1 MKFEF
6 AAIVLATALLT
17 TVSIIPLNYAGAQNT
32 TMPQREDVMTA
43 AMIKIMIDK
52 FRSEHP
58 VFAAVLDKVTSMDA
72 SQTLKAIIG
81 ANALERILDSHAKNI
96 LQNQTGS
103 IQSTTMPQTDHTMTA
118 AMIKIKIDK
127 FRSEHPLFAAVLD
140 KVTSMD
146 ASQTLKAIIGSHAL
160 ERILDSHAQNI
171 LQNQTGSMQNQ
182 TGSMQNQ
189 TGSVQYEIGPMQN
202 QTGSVQNITSMS

>member
-1 MKFEF
+1 LTIKNKMKFEF
-6 AAIVLATALLT
+6 ATIILATALLT
-17 TVSIIPLNYAGAQNT
+17 TVSITPLNYADAQNA
-32 TMPQREDVMTA
+32 TMSQREDIMTA
-43 AMIKIMIDK
+43 AMIKITIDK

-72 SQTLKAIIG
+72 SQTLKAILG
-81 ANALERILDSHAKNI
+81 AKALERILDSHAQNI

-103 IQSTTMPQTDHTMTA
+103 MQSTTLPQTDHTMTA
-118 AMIKIKIDK
+118 DMIKIKIDK
-127 FRSEHPLFAAVLD
+127 FRSIHPVFAAVLD

-146 ASQTLKAIIGSHAL
+146 ASQTLKAIVGSHVL

-189 TGSVQYEIGPMQN
+189 TGPMQYENGPMQN
-202 QTGSVQNITSMS
+202 ITSVS